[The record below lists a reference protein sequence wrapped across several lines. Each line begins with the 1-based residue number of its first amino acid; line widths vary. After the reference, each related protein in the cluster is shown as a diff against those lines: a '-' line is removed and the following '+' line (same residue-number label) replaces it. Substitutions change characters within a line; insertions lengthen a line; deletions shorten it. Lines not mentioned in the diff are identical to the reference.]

1 MTTNGLLE
9 SIDTNNHHNNTNRS
23 EGGDISFALDQDD
36 IMNNALPTSLTIS
49 SSGSMA
55 AIGTSVG
62 TVSQFSNLNQL
73 SNPNAPL
80 PLPLPASINSDS
92 RKTHIPLL
100 CPQPDISLSIE
111 SPCIATAYVIT
122 DQIPSKMLA
131 SSMRS
136 TPSGNTQTTN
146 NYGYTLITQYYD
158 SMIV

>member
-1 MTTNGLLE
+1 LTTNGLLE
-9 SIDTNNHHNNTNRS
+9 SIDTNNHNDTNS
-23 EGGDISFALDQDD
+23 SDGVDISFALDQDD
-36 IMNNALPTSLTIS
+36 IMNNALPTSFTIS
-49 SSGSMA
+49 STGSMA

-73 SNPNAPL
+73 SNPNA

-136 TPSGNTQTTN
+136 TPSGNTQTIMDILLLQN
-146 NYGYTLITQYYD
+146 FSIL
-158 SMIV
+158 S